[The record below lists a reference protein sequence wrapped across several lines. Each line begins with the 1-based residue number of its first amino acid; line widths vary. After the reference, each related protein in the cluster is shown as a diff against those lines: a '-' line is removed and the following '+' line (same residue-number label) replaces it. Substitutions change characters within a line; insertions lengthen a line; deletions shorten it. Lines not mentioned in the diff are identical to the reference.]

1 MPAGAIIPFLSM
13 LGGST
18 LMRGLGTYGSNSKL
32 LGGIKMG
39 AGYTT
44 GSYWLYSAWNEFLDP
59 FGIHST
65 SKFTQ
70 RGSSN
75 ISLGLTKYKKMPFYR
90 YRRYGY
96 RRRRRYGY
104 RRFRRYRR
112 YY

>member
-1 MPAGAIIPFLSM
+1 MWSI
-13 LGGST
+13 LGGYLTSFA
-18 LMRGLGTYGSNSKL
+18 LQGAAGGFASSGGL

-39 AGYTT
+39 VGYTS
-44 GSYWLYSAWNEFLDP
+44 GAYLGYGLWNNLLDP
-59 FGIHST
+59 LGVAS
-65 SKFTQ
+65 SGKYTQ
-70 RGSSN
+70 RGSTN

-96 RRRRRYGY
+96 RRRRRYGF

>member
-1 MPAGAIIPFLSM
+1 MAIPLLAGM
-13 LGGST
+13 LASSA
-18 LMRGLGTYGSNSKL
+18 LMRIGF
-32 LGGIKMG
+32 GGKSVWSDSIKMG
-39 AGYTT
+39 LGYTT
-44 GSYWLYSAWNEFLDP
+44 GSYFGSGALNEFLDP

-90 YRRYGY
+90 RRMYGGY
-96 RRRRRYGY
+96 RRRYRRYS
-104 RRFRRYRR
+104 RFRRYRR

>member
-1 MPAGAIIPFLSM
+1 MALPLLVGM
-13 LGGST
+13 LGSS
-18 LMRGLGTYGSNSKL
+18 LLLRGLGSSGTIGSSL
-32 LGGIKMG
+32 KMG
-39 AGYTT
+39 LGYTT
-44 GSYWLYSAWNEFLDP
+44 GSYFGYGALNEFLDP

-90 YRRYGY
+90 RRMYGGY
-96 RRRRRYGY
+96 RRRYGRYS
-104 RRFRRYRR
+104 RFRRRYRR

>member
-1 MPAGAIIPFLSM
+1 MAIPLLAGMLS
-13 LGGST
+13 SSA
-18 LMRGLGTYGSNSKL
+18 LMRIGFVGKSVWSDS
-32 LGGIKMG
+32 IKMG
-39 AGYTT
+39 LGYTT
-44 GSYWLYSAWNEFLDP
+44 GSYFGYGALNEFLDP

-90 YRRYGY
+90 RRMYGGY
-96 RRRRRYGY
+96 RRRYRRYS
-104 RRFRRYRR
+104 RFRRYRR

>member
-1 MPAGAIIPFLSM
+1 MAIPLLAGM
-13 LGGST
+13 LGSS
-18 LMRGLGTYGSNSKL
+18 LLLRGLGASGTIGSSL
-32 LGGIKMG
+32 KMG
-39 AGYTT
+39 LGYTT
-44 GSYWLYSAWNEFLDP
+44 GSYFGYGAWNEWFDP
-59 FGIHST
+59 FGIQST

-90 YRRYGY
+90 YRFRNSYG
-96 RRRRRYGY
+96 RRRRYRY

>member
-1 MPAGAIIPFLSM
+1 MVLPFISALAGGA
-13 LGGST
+13 
-18 LMRGLGTYGSNSKL
+18 LMRVAFGSPSSGSL

-44 GSYWLYSAWNEFLDP
+44 GSYGLYGFWNEFLDP

-90 YRRYGY
+90 RRMYGGY

>member
-1 MPAGAIIPFLSM
+1 MAIPFLAA
-13 LGGST
+13 LGGGA
-18 LMRGLGTYGSNSKL
+18 LMRAAFGAKGSGQL
-32 LGGIKMG
+32 FGGIKMG

-44 GSYWLYSAWNEFLDP
+44 GSYALYGFWNEFLDP

-90 YRRYGY
+90 RRMYGGY
-96 RRRRRYGY
+96 RRRYRRYS
-104 RRFRRYRR
+104 RFRRYRR

>member
-1 MPAGAIIPFLSM
+1 MAIPLLAGM
-13 LGGST
+13 LPSSA
-18 LMRGLGTYGSNSKL
+18 LMRIGFGKKSVWSDS
-32 LGGIKMG
+32 IKMG
-39 AGYTT
+39 LGYTT
-44 GSYWLYSAWNEFLDP
+44 GSYFGYGALNEFLDP

-90 YRRYGY
+90 RRMYGGY
-96 RRRRRYGY
+96 RRRYRRYS
-104 RRFRRYRR
+104 RFRRYRR

>member
-1 MPAGAIIPFLSM
+1 MAIPLLAGM
-13 LGGST
+13 LASSA
-18 LMRGLGTYGSNSKL
+18 LMRIGFGKKSVWSDS
-32 LGGIKMG
+32 IKMG
-39 AGYTT
+39 LGYTT
-44 GSYWLYSAWNEFLDP
+44 GSYFGYGALNEFLDP

-90 YRRYGY
+90 RRMYGGY
-96 RRRRRYGY
+96 RRRYRRYS
-104 RRFRRYRR
+104 RFRRYRR

>member
-1 MPAGAIIPFLSM
+1 MAIPLLAGM
-13 LGGST
+13 LASSA
-18 LMRGLGTYGSNSKL
+18 LMRIGF
-32 LGGIKMG
+32 GGKSVWSDSIKMG
-39 AGYTT
+39 LGYTT
-44 GSYWLYSAWNEFLDP
+44 GSYFGYGALNEFLDP

-90 YRRYGY
+90 YRFRNSYG
-96 RRRRRYGY
+96 RRRRYRY

>member
-1 MPAGAIIPFLSM
+1 MAIPFLAA
-13 LGGST
+13 LGGGA
-18 LMRGLGTYGSNSKL
+18 LMRAAFGTRGAGQL
-32 LGGIKMG
+32 FGGIKMG

-44 GSYWLYSAWNEFLDP
+44 GSYALYGFWNEFLDP

-90 YRRYGY
+90 RRMYGGY
-96 RRRRRYGY
+96 RRRYRRY